1 MIWSNL
7 AKLLLGFAL
16 AIALLLGGAVTLAV
30 YFMYKVSTPPPR
42 PVFANDTTK
51 VKPQRPTSSKA
62 ATQKIATP
70 SKSKSATPASNP
82 LEPGAYYARVTWPQ
96 GLVLR
101 SEPNLDADHVGSAG
115 YNQQLIVLQAS
126 ADKNWERVRF
136 ENGEQEG
143 WVKAGNMER
152 VKETQ

>member
-7 AKLLLGFAL
+7 AKLLLGFVL
-16 AIALLLGGAVTLAV
+16 AIALLLGGAVTLAM
-30 YFMYKVSTPPPR
+30 YFMYKVSTPPPK

-51 VKPQRPTSSKA
+51 VRLQRPTSSKA
-62 ATQKIATP
+62 PIKKIATP
-70 SKSKSATPASNP
+70 IKSESATPSSNP

-101 SEPNLDADHVGSAG
+101 SEPNLDADRVGSADH
-115 YNQQLIVLQAS
+115 NQQIVVLQAS
-126 ADKNWERVRF
+126 ADKNWERIRF

-143 WVKAGNMER
+143 WVKAGNTER
-152 VKETQ
+152 VKETR